1 MVPSPF
7 DADRALDA
15 TDLVAGVGLALCL
28 AFGSAALADAALD
41 TTFWPD
47 GAEYGVGLIGFVTFY
62 VEFLRRLGRR
72 ERAVSVG
79 LLVFSTAAMVV
90 AAYTNPEGVLTTL
103 ALFAFLAAVAYGGGH
118 AVKTLGT
125 SKDVRAGGS

>member
-15 TDLVAGVGLALCL
+15 TDLVAGVGVALCL
-28 AFGSAALADAALD
+28 VFGSAALADIALD

-47 GAEYGVGLIGFVTFY
+47 GAEYGVGLLGFWSLYGVFTT
-62 VEFLRRLGRR
+62 RLARR
-72 ERAVSVG
+72 ERAISAG
-79 LLVFSTAAMVV
+79 LLTASVVAMVV
-90 AAYTNPEGVLTTL
+90 AAYTNPEGVLTPL
-103 ALFAFLAAVAYGGGH
+103 ALVTFLAAVAYGVGH

-125 SKDVRAGGS
+125 SKDVRAGRS